1 MTDSVNLLLLA
12 LPLVLLQLGLVVLA
26 LLDLRKQEHVK
37 YVSKT
42 VWVIII
48 IIGEIFG
55 PLIYF
60 LFGRGE

>member
-1 MTDSVNLLLLA
+1 MTDDVNLLLLA

-26 LLDLRKQEHVK
+26 LLDLRKQGHVK

-42 VWVIII
+42 VWVVII

>member
-1 MTDSVNLLLLA
+1 MADDVNLLLLA
-12 LPLVLLQLGLVVLA
+12 LPLVLIQLGLVVLA
-26 LLDLRKQEHVK
+26 LLDLRKQEKVR

-42 VWVIII
+42 VWAIII

-55 PLIYF
+55 PLVYF